1 MKETKSKLEEM
12 TRRYKESKEE
22 CITIRKNCQD
32 MIKTYQESEEIK
44 SNSLDI
50 ELKKK
55 EKELEENKAEIST
68 LTQVRWQTVFFQN
81 LSRWCTICK
90 VACHGIP

>member
-1 MKETKSKLEEM
+1 MKDTKGKLEEM
-12 TRRYKESKEE
+12 TRRYMESKEE

-55 EKELEENKAEIST
+55 EKELQEKISDIIV
-68 LTQVRWQTVFFQN
+68 LTQVRV
-81 LSRWCTICK
+81 
-90 VACHGIP
+90 

>member
-1 MKETKSKLEEM
+1 
-12 TRRYKESKEE
+12 
-22 CITIRKNCQD
+22 

-55 EKELEENKAEIST
+55 QIELQEKSTSITELTRVRYKCVCPVSLHDLPWKLIEGEERARFAFGVS
-68 LTQVRWQTVFFQN
+68 
-81 LSRWCTICK
+81 C
-90 VACHGIP
+90 GINVSGCDK

>member
-68 LTQVRWQTVFFQN
+68 LTKVR
-81 LSRWCTICK
+81 
-90 VACHGIP
+90 

>member
-1 MKETKSKLEEM
+1 M

-22 CITIRKNCQD
+22 SITIRNNCQQ

-50 ELKKK
+50 ELKKREAQLD
-55 EKELEENKAEIST
+55 EKTTEISQ
-68 LTQVRWQTVFFQN
+68 LQQVWV
-81 LSRWCTICK
+81 
-90 VACHGIP
+90 

>member
-1 MKETKSKLEEM
+1 
-12 TRRYKESKEE
+12 
-22 CITIRKNCQD
+22 

-68 LTQVRWQTVFFQN
+68 LTQVR
-81 LSRWCTICK
+81 
-90 VACHGIP
+90 

>member
-1 MKETKSKLEEM
+1 MLDILLQETKAKLEEM

-22 CITIRKNCQD
+22 SVTIRNNCQD

-55 EKELEENKAEIST
+55 SKELEEAQTQIDE
-68 LTQVRWQTVFFQN
+68 LTRVSI
-81 LSRWCTICK
+81 LI
-90 VACHGIP
+90 

>member
-1 MKETKSKLEEM
+1 M
-12 TRRYKESKEE
+12 TRRYKETKEE
-22 CITIRKNCQD
+22 CVTIRTNCQE

-55 EKELEENKAEIST
+55 EKELQDITASLTAK
-68 LTQVRWQTVFFQN
+68 TQV
-81 LSRWCTICK
+81 LK
-90 VACHGIP
+90 P

>member
-1 MKETKSKLEEM
+1 
-12 TRRYKESKEE
+12 
-22 CITIRKNCQD
+22 

-68 LTQVRWQTVFFQN
+68 LTKVR
-81 LSRWCTICK
+81 
-90 VACHGIP
+90 

>member
-1 MKETKSKLEEM
+1 M

-22 CITIRKNCQD
+22 SITIRNNCQQ

-50 ELKKK
+50 ELKKREAQLD
-55 EKELEENKAEIST
+55 EKTTEISQ
-68 LTQVRWQTVFFQN
+68 LQQVW
-81 LSRWCTICK
+81 L
-90 VACHGIP
+90 